1 MFPEVSNR
9 SSYGYGWPLVYVK
22 APTWFNKVNLD
33 FWASVPR
40 EKQDSLR
47 PIMAALYDESGFI
60 HVVKCDVKGS
70 VCSRSTIA
78 ITMGGLI
85 PKLKVFDAASFE

>member
-1 MFPEVSNR
+1 VFREVSNR
-9 SSYGYGWPLVYVK
+9 SSYGYGWPLVYAKV
-22 APTWFNKVNLD
+22 PPGFNKVNLD

-47 PIMAALYDESGFI
+47 PIKAALYDELGFI
-60 HVVKCDVKGS
+60 HVVECDVKGS

-78 ITMGGLI
+78 FGMGGLI
-85 PKLKVFDAASFE
+85 PKLKIYDPTSFE

>member
-1 MFPEVSNR
+1 MFREVSNR
-9 SSYGYGWPLVYVK
+9 SSYGYDWPLVYANV
-22 APTWFNKVNLD
+22 PTRFNKVNLD

-47 PIMAALYDESGFI
+47 PIMAALYDEPGFI
-60 HVVKCDVKGS
+60 HVVECDVKGS

-78 ITMGGLI
+78 FAMGGLI
-85 PKLKVFDAASFE
+85 PKLKIFDPTSFE

>member
-1 MFPEVSNR
+1 VFREVSNR
-9 SSYGYGWPLVYVK
+9 SSYGYDWLLVYANV
-22 APTWFNKVNLD
+22 PTRFNKVNLD

-40 EKQDSLR
+40 ENQDSLR
-47 PIMAALYDESGFI
+47 PVMAALYDEPGFS
-60 HVVKCDVKGS
+60 HVVECDVKGS

-85 PKLKVFDAASFE
+85 QKLKIFDPTSSA